1 MILYSL
7 ERIDN
12 INNNNKKETGNIL
25 NLTLPIPPSIN
36 NDYIKPRAIISRG
49 KPMAMMYETQQ
60 AKNYK
65 KNAIKHIKRKVKEQG
80 FKRIDSKFTVVEWTF
95 FFPRTNMD
103 TNNYYKCLLD
113 AITESKEIW
122 EDDNISQNRDKRIY
136 YDSKNPR
143 VELTIY
149 YIAHI
154 GIFDNER
161 ELELFKRFN
170 CNKCKK
176 GNKIG
181 QKGGCSIY
189 RKALENRM
197 QDEIDIDFK
206 TGVKT
211 CNTIKEVV

>member
-1 MILYSL
+1 M
-7 ERIDN
+7 R
-12 INNNNKKETGNIL
+12 
-25 NLTLPIPPSIN
+25 
-36 NDYIKPRAIISRG
+36 RG
-49 KPMAMMYETQQ
+49 KPMAMMYETKL
-60 AKNYK
+60 AKDY
-65 KNAIKHIKRKVKEQG
+65 KRKIIKSLKQEVKKQN
-80 FKRIDSKFTVVEWTF
+80 FTYQDDKFAIVEYTF

-103 TNNYYKCLLD
+103 TNNYYKCFVD
-113 AITESKEIW
+113 AITESGVIW
-122 EDDNISQNRDKRIY
+122 KDDNISMMRDNRIY